1 MKKLVCGKHLLL
13 AFMCVLCSSMSALAF
28 NVGDYVYTKV
38 GKYRITGENLVNNG
52 QFADGSIEGWM
63 ATDEVNY
70 PLEGV
75 FAPVE
80 DGGVQVLPGQTALA
94 AGMHQAVRIWAGG
107 TYVVTFKVKGTTAGF
122 TDHDMTGA
130 ATNYINAYYNTD
142 GALASVDNT
151 TLLFGENGV
160 NGGYQFDFG
169 AEDFTEICFAVNAPI
184 EGNIMIDFRGLAE
197 GLMIKDVECHAAEEV
212 YDDRI
217 AERRIDYIRKFI
229 DDGNMEGRD
238 FYAELQVYVTEI
250 EDVIV
255 TEDASYELPGM
266 MEELESVWNL
276 FADANLSN
284 VIDLIPTTDG
294 SANTGNSSANWMN
307 WTQKYNKL
315 SSDYRGKAPWTWS
328 TDRWSHKTAA
338 ANSPLQIQW
347 QRKAN
352 GAWNNIATL
361 TATLTPGT
369 YYWGVSGQGG
379 MMTLNKNR
387 WVRSWANENAATQLF
402 FNGDTTEVFI
412 LNAARTE
419 DYVYR
424 FELTEE
430 REITLGII
438 CNTSTIATDGFD
450 VAFYNPVLYK
460 VLGEGLSP
468 EEEAY
473 IDIVNDQLESFKARI
488 EVANGYLSEAN
499 DTLPWGKELLKE
511 GVELVQPL
519 YDEWAAM
526 DTTTIL
532 EDWYGNGLSLRD
544 TIINNG
550 TRVMLINYINKFI
563 ALNKPLTD
571 MPGAIAFAWETL
583 NKRIYASSSK
593 KDEYEALIVASDNL
607 YKEMLLS
614 EYSEENAAALIAQ
627 KVSLEAMAEEFKAAV
642 NATTIVDIDFGTQ
655 DNPVQIEE
663 SQDWETG
670 MYSYYITGAKGT
682 MTFTDI
688 LGSYAYALGYGYD
701 YDEVTGEVIAT
712 DSLGMLRVGSS
723 EAVVEFLGAPVV
735 EAGGILNIQFDY
747 YYGNLSGRKAGYKVL
762 SAEGDTIC
770 GLFCSKYSRN
780 DDLNTFGVDYNGMIN
795 AVGSSR
801 ESNLAI
807 AAASNKTHFDIVLDY
822 GTKTMFCTTSSSLGT
837 VTTEIFDL
845 PESVPTKFVLY
856 SNYNNADRRC
866 WFDNLKILNISTE
879 EAPARILGD
888 VNSDEQHTMSDVVM
902 QVNAVLGIAQEN
914 YNADVA
920 DMNNDG
926 NITMA
931 DVVLVL
937 RLVLGYDSVAAARS
951 AVRTAAVPVLSAGDM
966 IAVDANRMVLPIN
979 LNNDEAYSAFQ
990 LDLVIPEGVKLA
1002 EATLTNRAKSN
1013 HAIAWNTLA
1022 DGTTR
1027 VVAYAMNNATFKG
1040 SEGALLNLVLET
1052 SDDLAADGMIALK
1065 GGLFTTV
1072 NGTEDSSADLNVM
1085 MRSETTGIRNIY
1097 DVVQVSGT
1105 EGAVIVE
1112 SNDICV
1118 VNVYALTGQMVRKV
1132 TVREGKNVI
1141 DLPEGV
1147 YIVNNQRVIV
1157 K

>member
-38 GKYRITGENLVNNG
+38 GKYRITGSENLVANG
-52 QFADGSIEGWM
+52 EFTDGSTEGWM
-63 ATDEVNY
+63 ATDEFIY
-70 PLEGV
+70 PLAAV
-75 FAPVE
+75 FAPAE
-80 DGGVQVLPGQTALA
+80 EGGVQVLPGLTALD
-94 AGMHQAVRIWAGG
+94 AGMYQAVRIDAGG
-107 TYVVTFKVKGTTAGF
+107 TYVVTFKVKGATAGF

-197 GLMIKDVECHAAEEV
+197 GLIIKDVECHAAEEV

-217 AERRIDYIRKFI
+217 AVNRIAYFNKYLAGGDF
-229 DDGNMEGRD
+229 DGKEH
-238 FYAELQVYVTEI
+238 YAELQECIDAVNDGI
-250 EDVIV
+250 ADNASPEDMAIH
-255 TEDASYELPGM
+255 
-266 MEELESVWNL
+266 MENLESYWTL
-276 FADANLSN
+276 FVEANFSN
-284 VIDLIPTTDG
+284 VLNLIPTTDG
-294 SANTGNSSANWMN
+294 SANTGNNSANWMN
-307 WTQKYNKL
+307 WTGKYNKL
-315 SSDYRGKAPWTWS
+315 NSLYNGKAPWTWS
-328 TDRWSHKTAA
+328 TDRWAHKTAA

-347 QRKAN
+347 QRKAS
-352 GAWNNIATL
+352 GYVWNNIATL

-424 FELTEE
+424 FELTKEK
-430 REITLGII
+430 EITLGII
-438 CNTSTIATDGFD
+438 CNTSTVVTDGFD

-473 IDIVNDQLESFKARI
+473 IDIVNDQLEAFKARI
-488 EVANGYLSEAN
+488 EVANEYLSDAN
-499 DTLPWGKELLKE
+499 TTLTWGKEALRE
-511 GVELVQPL
+511 GTNLAQER

-526 DTTTIL
+526 DTATIL
-532 EDWYGNGLSLRD
+532 DWYRDELSLGD
-544 TIINNG
+544 IIVDNG
-550 TRVMLINYINKFI
+550 VDFLNGNYINPFI
-563 ALNKPLTD
+563 ETNKPLTD
-571 MPGAIAFAWETL
+571 MLGAIAFAWETL
-583 NKRIYASSSK
+583 GKRIYASSSK

-688 LGSYAYALGYGYD
+688 LGSYAYTLGYGYD
-701 YDEVTGEVIAT
+701 YDEVTGKVFAT
-712 DSLGMLRVGSS
+712 DSLGMLRVGNS
-723 EAVVEFLGAPVV
+723 EAVVNLEGLAVAENSIV
-735 EAGGILNIQFDY
+735 NIQFDLY
-747 YYGNLSGRKAGYKVL
+747 AGRLTRGKIGYKVL

-770 GLFCSKYSRN
+770 GLFYSPYDGN
-780 DDLNTFGVDYNGMIN
+780 DDLNTFGVNYNRNIS
-795 AVGSSR
+795 AVGSSSA
-801 ESNLAI
+801 SNLAI

-822 GTKTMFCTTSSSLGT
+822 GTKTMYCTTSGSLGT

-845 PESVPTKFVLY
+845 PESVPAKFVIY

-990 LDLVIPEGVKLA
+990 LDVVLPEGVKLA
-1002 EATLTNRAKSN
+1002 EATLTNRAKSS
-1013 HAIAWNTLA
+1013 HAIAWNALA

-1040 SEGALLNLVLET
+1040 SEGALFNLVLET
-1052 SDDLAADGMIALK
+1052 SADLAADGMIALK
-1065 GGLFTTV
+1065 GGLFTAV

-1085 MRSETTGIRNIY
+1085 MRSEATGIRSIY
-1097 DVVQVSGT
+1097 GVVQVSGT

-1118 VNVYALTGQMVRKV
+1118 VNVYALTGQMVRTV
-1132 TVREGKNVI
+1132 TVHEGKNVI
-1141 DLPEGV
+1141 DLPKGV